1 MGETQSVPQNPAKL
15 PMECPLLHALF
26 VNTSPLS
33 NHLWVC
39 DARSYELIHRMKQN
53 DDAKPGLQVWHF
65 VAIVPISVW
74 IVSRRFLL
82 SSTTRFHS
90 FAALN
95 WTLFLEW

>member
-26 VNTSPLS
+26 VNAGPLR
-33 NHLWVC
+33 NHFWVR
-39 DARSYELIHRMKQN
+39 DTRSYELIHRMKQN
-53 DDAKPGLQVWHF
+53 NDAKPSLQVWHF
-65 VAIVPISVW
+65 VAIVQISTW

-95 WTLFLEW
+95 WTLFLER